1 MIIYGNRLRRLS
13 IKTIRKMLRI
23 DIGKV
28 LADRAPG
35 VARLIPRFMVRWLE
49 QFICQDRLNDLL
61 YRGDGL
67 EGCDFA
73 DSVLENLGISYKVAG
88 RTETPERRVIFASN
102 HPLGGLDGL
111 VLCSMVRRLY
121 DNPRMKFIVND
132 LLTYVE
138 PMRPVFLGVNKHG
151 AQNKKAAEAI
161 DRAFDSDDPIIM
173 FPAGLCSRRGDDG
186 TIRDT
191 AWNKMI
197 INKAISSQRDII
209 PLHFSG
215 ENSTFFYKFARL
227 RKRLGIRFNL
237 EMVRLPREL
246 VLNEGAR
253 FTVTI
258 GEAVSF
264 NTLTGGRQALA
275 EAARLREKV
284 YSLQGN

>member
-1 MIIYGNRLRRLS
+1 
-13 IKTIRKMLRI
+13 MLRI
-23 DIGKV
+23 DVGKV
-28 LADRAPG
+28 LAERAPG
-35 VARLIPRFMVRWLE
+35 AARLMPRFMVRWLE

-61 YRGDGL
+61 AKGEGL

-73 DSVLENLGISYKVAG
+73 DSVLKNLGISYEVIG
-88 RTETPERRVIFASN
+88 NTHTPHRHVIFASN

-111 VLCSMVRRLY
+111 VLCSMVKRLY
-121 DNPRMKFIVND
+121 HDGNMKFIVND

-138 PMRPVFLGVNKHG
+138 PMRTVFIGVNKHG
-151 AQNKKAAEAI
+151 AQSKMAAEAI
-161 DRAFDSDDPIIM
+161 DRAFESDEPIVM

-186 TIRDT
+186 TVKDV

-197 INKAISSQRDII
+197 INKAISSRRDII

-215 ENSTFFYKFARL
+215 ENSSFFYKFARL

-258 GEAVSF
+258 GDPVAWT
-264 NTLTGGRQALA
+264 TLSGGRNALA
-275 EAARLREKV
+275 EAAVLRDKV
-284 YSLQGN
+284 YSLQGNKRDR